1 MVSIDGKE
9 YQEDDLSDEQKYLVN
24 QLQSIEQKLGLLRFD
39 FDQLVAAKTVFTD
52 KLAGSLNA
60 EASTEE

>member
-39 FDQLVAAKTVFTD
+39 FDQLVAAKTVFSD
-52 KLAGSLNA
+52 KLAESLNA
-60 EASTEE
+60 EEGTEE